1 MRRPAL
7 LAVENVHSP
16 GHSLTHES
24 NLIFIP
30 SSFKPFSKGPVGRR
44 QLSTWCIFYP
54 DLSWLC
60 QAGGGRRP
68 STELGLYP
76 PTVPSLLSITFVRGD
91 LHLWTS
97 TSLDSTL
104 EALIFL
110 ETVSPPVPWGPEV
123 WLSRTSLGP
132 LPHCRE
138 HVQSCTLGPQHSGLR
153 SIFCPSQYHLWLLFF
168 CFCSCFILVV
178 LVPLL

>member
-1 MRRPAL
+1 MRATLFLYPL
-7 LAVENVHSP
+7 
-16 GHSLTHES
+16 
-24 NLIFIP
+24 P
-30 SSFKPFSKGPVGRR
+30 SSPFQRDLLGEGSLALGAYFTLIWADCAR
-44 QLSTWCIFYP
+44 QEE
-54 DLSWLC
+54 
-60 QAGGGRRP
+60 GGGRRP

-132 LPHCRE
+132 LPHCGE

-168 CFCSCFILVV
+168 VFV
-178 LVPLL
+178 LVLF